1 MERVVFL
8 DDETGGQVSCL
19 LNPET
24 ITLRRTAGLAELP
37 FDGAP
42 VGATGLSDTP
52 LIATGGGRTEIELD
66 LLFDVDLLVT
76 EAPPDDVRTL
86 TLPLWR
92 LCENSIEVKAKRQV
106 PHVWLLW
113 GRAWSMLCVIEAIAE
128 RFDNIAPSGAPGRSW
143 IRLRARRVNDS
154 VRPPEAATAPA
165 MTPSSQGIPGTDRPT
180 ALTVTGDGTDPD
192 DLGGRVDLIATEL
205 LGDPAAWP
213 RLCEANGI
221 EDPLRIP
228 AGTVLS
234 TGGTP

>member
-8 DDETGGQVSCL
+8 DDQTGAQVSCL

-24 ITLRRTAGLAELP
+24 ITLRRTAGLLELP

-42 VGATGLSDTP
+42 VGSTGLSDTP
-52 LIATGGGRTEIELD
+52 MVATGGGRTEIELD
-66 LLFDVDLLVT
+66 LLFDVGLVVS
-76 EAPPDDVRTL
+76 EAPPTDVRTL

-92 LCENSIEVKAKRQV
+92 LCENSIEVKARRQV

-113 GRAWSMLCVIEAIAE
+113 GRAWSLLCVIEAIAE
-128 RFDNIAPSGAPGRSW
+128 RFDDIAPSGAPGRSW

-154 VRPPEAATAPA
+154 VRPAESTAPA
-165 MTPSSQGIPGTDRPT
+165 TTPSSQGMPGLDRPT
-180 ALTVTGDGTDPD
+180 AITVTGDGTETD
-192 DLGGRVDLIATEL
+192 DVGGRVDLIATEL

-213 RLCEANGI
+213 RLCEINGI
-221 EDPLRIP
+221 EDPLRIA

-234 TGGTP
+234 TGGAP

>member
-8 DDETGGQVSCL
+8 DDQTGAQVQCL

-24 ITLRRTAGLAELP
+24 ITLRRTAGLTELP

-52 LIATGGGRTEIELD
+52 VVATGGGRTEIELD
-66 LLFDVDLLVT
+66 LLFDVDLLT
-76 EAPPDDVRTL
+76 GDAPPDDVRTL

-92 LCENSIEVKAKRQV
+92 LCENSVEVKARRQV

-113 GRAWSMLCVIEAIAE
+113 GRAWSLLCVIEAIAE
-128 RFDNIAPSGAPGRSW
+128 RFDSIAPSGAPGRSW

-154 VRPPEAATAPA
+154 VLTLEPTAPA
-165 MTPSSQGIPGTDRPT
+165 TTPSSQGTPGADRAT
-180 ALTVTGDGTDPD
+180 AITVTGDGATTD
-192 DLGGRVDLIATEL
+192 DLGARIDLIAAEL
-205 LGDPAAWP
+205 VGDPAAWP
-213 RLCEANGI
+213 ELCEANGI